1 VDFQHPVEA
10 VIPGVQGRIL
20 GVLGRTTA
28 ELNLRTIARLAEV
41 SPAQVSRVLPS
52 LVDLGVVDRREAPPS
67 ALFRLNDSHMVTAWV
82 RELADAR
89 AAVLDRMADAA
100 AQWAPAPVSV
110 VVFGSFARG
119 EATEASDIDVVAVRP
134 DGITDDRWFEP
145 LETWRSDVRNY
156 SGNAVE
162 VISVDRREA
171 SASLR
176 GRKPLWRE
184 VVHDGVV
191 VFGASLDELRADRG

>member
-1 VDFQHPVEA
+1 MDFQHPVEA

-41 SPAQVSRVLPS
+41 SPAQASRVLPG

-100 AQWAPAPVSV
+100 AQWTPAPVSV

-119 EATEASDIDVVAVRP
+119 EATVVSDIDVVAVRP
-134 DGITDDRWFEP
+134 DGITDDDWFGP
-145 LETWRSDVRNY
+145 LETWRAEVRGY
-156 SGNAVE
+156 SGNAVAA
-162 VISVDRREA
+162 ITADRREA

-176 GRKPLWRE
+176 GRKPLWRDIAR
-184 VVHDGVV
+184 DGVV
-191 VFGASLDELRADRG
+191 VFGAALDDLRAARG